1 MKLDRDIDRINDIF
15 YRLAEDVSQLYD
27 GAFNVRLVL
36 DQRDRYPDARSFAM
50 SSANTVY
57 VSPKLLGADAA
68 RIEGLLMH
76 ELAHVYM
83 LKLGINSHTELQTD
97 ELAEVIFDKR
107 IYYDK
112 DDVQTTRPGKHPR
125 PSYLPNN

>member
-1 MKLDRDIDRINDIF
+1 MKSARDIKIINDIF
-15 YRLAEDVSQLYD
+15 YRLAEGVSQLYD
-27 GAFNVRLVL
+27 GAFDVRLVL
-36 DQRDRYPDARSFAM
+36 DHRDRYPDARSFAM
-50 SSANTVY
+50 SSADTIY
-57 VSPKLLGADAA
+57 VSPKLLGADEA

-83 LKLGINSHTELQTD
+83 LKLGLHAHTELQTD
-97 ELAEVIFDKR
+97 ELAYVLFDKR

-112 DDVQTTRPGKHPR
+112 DDVQTTQPGRHPR